1 MICDTLFAQI
11 GDENTSVMP
20 ASFQGKEG
28 RTSMMIAGAVVA
40 ALLSVWTS
48 LAIEPHGLTRLTR

>member
-1 MICDTLFAQI
+1 MAVMICDTLFAQI
-11 GDENTSVMP
+11 GDVITSVVP

-40 ALLSVWTS
+40 ALLSVWSS
-48 LAIEPHGLTRLTR
+48 LAGDIT